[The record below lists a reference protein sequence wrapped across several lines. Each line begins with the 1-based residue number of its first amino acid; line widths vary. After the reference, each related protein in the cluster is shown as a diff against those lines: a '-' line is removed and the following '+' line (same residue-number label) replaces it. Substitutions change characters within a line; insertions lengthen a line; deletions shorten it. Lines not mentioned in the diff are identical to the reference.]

1 MINSEQSAPRQRCEL
16 ARVSRAA
23 LSGARVL
30 TDTSWA
36 GCGKVVA

>member
-1 MINSEQSAPRQRCEL
+1 MINREQSDPRQRREL
-16 ARVSRAA
+16 ARASHTA